1 METNSNEWKT
11 NIIPQ
16 LSIVPNAM
24 KNCVQRKIIRFLNL
38 LSAQIK
44 KKKKR
49 EKKISSNLKARIEFF
64 RNVQTRT
71 TSLF

>member
-38 LSAQIK
+38 LSAQVK
-44 KKKKR
+44 KKER
-49 EKKISSNLKARIEFF
+49 EKKISSNLKAWIEFF

>member
-38 LSAQIK
+38 LSAQVK
-44 KKKKR
+44 KKER

>member
-38 LSAQIK
+38 LSAQV

-49 EKKISSNLKARIEFF
+49 EKKKF
-64 RNVQTRT
+64 RQI
-71 TSLF
+71 